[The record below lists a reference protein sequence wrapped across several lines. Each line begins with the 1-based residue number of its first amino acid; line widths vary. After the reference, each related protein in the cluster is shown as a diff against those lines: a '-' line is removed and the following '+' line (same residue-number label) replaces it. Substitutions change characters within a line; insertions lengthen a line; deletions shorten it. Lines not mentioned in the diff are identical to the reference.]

1 MALLLLPQRTCAASS
16 SRLLPFT
23 HLRQRQF
30 TSSPSSHGRAPDS
43 LLNIPALDK
52 DEDHIAARE
61 WLDEF
66 TVDDVPKTSYVAS
79 YARSSGAGGQHVNK
93 TNSKA
98 VVHMDIHK
106 AKGDWLPRFVV
117 PALLQSVGR
126 AEYFAK
132 RCAPADSLFSF

>member
-1 MALLLLPQRTCAASS
+1 
-16 SRLLPFT
+16 
-23 HLRQRQF
+23 
-30 TSSPSSHGRAPDS
+30 
-43 LLNIPALDK
+43 LDK